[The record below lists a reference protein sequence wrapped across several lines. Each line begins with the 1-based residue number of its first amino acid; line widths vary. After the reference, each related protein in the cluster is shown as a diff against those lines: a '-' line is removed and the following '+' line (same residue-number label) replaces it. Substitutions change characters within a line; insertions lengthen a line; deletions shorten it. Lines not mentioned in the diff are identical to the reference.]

1 MEREWIIQ
9 FKNGDSHAFKKIY
22 DLYAEDAIRYA
33 MSITKNSTN
42 AKDVVQEAFIR
53 VYRNIESFD
62 IDRNF
67 KTWLFTILTNESYR
81 YLKKESK
88 NIKLVEAA
96 MPTIAEHEEKDF
108 MYLHEALENLDS
120 INKTPIILKYLN
132 GFSEKEIASMLNLN
146 LNTVKS
152 RLFKGREKLKRLIGS
167 DYIG

>member
-9 FKNGDSHAFKKIY
+9 FKNGDSHAFKKLY

-33 MSITKNSTN
+33 MSITKNSHN

-53 VYRNIESFD
+53 VYRNIDSFD

-67 KTWLFTILTNESYR
+67 KTWLFTILTNECYR
-81 YLKKESK
+81 YLKKESE
-88 NIKLVEAA
+88 NIKLVDNNI
-96 MPTIAEHEEKDF
+96 PTSVQQESEDF
-108 MYLHEALENLDS
+108 MYLHEALENLDA

-167 DYIG
+167 DYVG